1 MNTASSPTRLSQL
14 QGIDLTKYIMA
25 YGVVAIHVGTVYG
38 HFSWPLEW
46 FISLAVPFFFLSSGY
61 LLMRKLGTV
70 NGTEVRRAMLSA
82 RAAQIFR
89 LFASWL
95 LIYLPIACTV
105 LYWGGSN
112 VPKAIAQLL
121 CNIIFL
127 GEMPYAWPLWFLYSL
142 GIFTFTLSRTI
153 GSSRGV
159 RLLVVVS
166 TLSYI
171 AFRAISYSDLSGL
184 PHFAVTALNIMPFRV
199 LGVGLY
205 LLCGMLCFKAMQR
218 LSHGPLPYIMI
229 ATSITMYYASL
240 PGSELIGGT
249 GLFLAALRLPVH
261 NSARLC
267 SGLRAQSM
275 WIYYLHMVFIF
286 AAKFILGIDAANHW
300 IVLAA
305 TAAASCLSAIALSH
319 LQNKPRFS
327 FLARLVR

>member
-1 MNTASSPTRLSQL
+1 MHSATFPTRLSQL

-38 HFSWPLEW
+38 RFSWPIEW
-46 FISLAVPFFFLSSGY
+46 FISLAVPFFFLTSGY

-70 NGTEVRRAMLSA
+70 DGTAARRAMLSA

-105 LYWGGSN
+105 LYLGGSS
-112 VPKAIAQLL
+112 VPKAIAQLVCDITL
-121 CNIIFL
+121 L
-127 GEMPYAWPLWFLYSL
+127 GEMPYAWPLWFIYSL
-142 GIFTFTLSRTI
+142 GIFTFALSRTI
-153 GSSRGV
+153 GSARGI
-159 RLLVVVS
+159 RLIAAVS
-166 TLSYI
+166 ALSYI
-171 AFRAISYSDLSGL
+171 AFRAISYSDLTGL
-184 PHFAVTALNIMPFRV
+184 PHYAVTALNFMPFRV
-199 LGVGLY
+199 LGGGLY
-205 LLCGMLCFKAMQR
+205 LLCGMLCFKAMPR
-218 LSHGPLPYIMI
+218 LRNGALPYIMI
-229 ATSITMYYASL
+229 AASIAMYYASL

-300 IVLAA
+300 TVLAA

-319 LQNKPRFS
+319 LQEKPRFS
-327 FLARLVR
+327 FLARLVK